1 MKISIITTTHNSAST
16 IRDTLDSIFA
26 QTYQDWE
33 LIIEDGLSQ
42 DNTLSII
49 REYEQKS
56 NGRIHVYSE
65 KDEGLYD
72 AMNRGIRHSTGEIIG
87 VLNSDDFYYDEYVLE
102 DINRAMEGQ
111 KKGAYMHGWH
121 PAHPTFYARRECYNK
136 YKGFNTKYAISA
148 DFELM
153 LRFIEKGQI
162 RNAYLD
168 RYFVKMRMGGESTGS
183 IRNIIKGNRNILR
196 ALRDNGFK
204 PSRFYLIK
212 RLIPKAWDMLKYKLK
227 NILHK

>member
-111 KKGAYMHGWH
+111 PVDCIYGNLKYVSAKDKNITERIWKGSQYKREHTCMVGILHIQRSMHVGN
-121 PAHPTFYARRECYNK
+121 AII
-136 YKGFNTKYAISA
+136 NTK
-148 DFELM
+148 D
-153 LRFIEKGQI
+153 
-162 RNAYLD
+162 
-168 RYFVKMRMGGESTGS
+168 S
-183 IRNIIKGNRNILR
+183 IQNMPFPLT
-196 ALRDNGFK
+196 
-204 PSRFYLIK
+204 SS
-212 RLIPKAWDMLKYKLK
+212 
-227 NILHK
+227 

>member
-1 MKISIITTTHNSAST
+1 MASG
-16 IRDTLDSIFA
+16 D
-26 QTYQDWE
+26 
-33 LIIEDGLSQ
+33 
-42 DNTLSII
+42 
-49 REYEQKS
+49 
-56 NGRIHVYSE
+56 V
-65 KDEGLYD
+65 
-72 AMNRGIRHSTGEIIG
+72 IG
-87 VLNSDDFYYDEYVLE
+87 VLNSDDFYHDERVVE
-102 DINRAMEGQ
+102 DIVNAFEQ
-111 KKGAYMHGWH
+111 KNVDCIYGNLVFIDEKNKNNTLRIWKGSQHECGAFLRGWH
-121 PAHPTFYARRECYNK
+121 PAHPTFYAKRIWFERFG
-136 YKGFNTKYAISA
+136 GFNLQYAISA
-148 DFELM
+148 DFELL

-162 RNAYLD
+162 RTAYLD